1 MKPSKRI
8 PGTNLKHGFEKKERK
23 AKANEIL
30 KEDRQAFGALEG
42 SVANIDE
49 AFECPHASIPLSI
62 STNGKSPKKSNRAE
76 IKNLLMMSANAIK
89 TRGPK
94 VTM

>member
-8 PGTNLKHGFEKKERK
+8 PGTNLKHGFEKKKRK

-42 SVANIDE
+42 SVANTDE
-49 AFECPHASIPLSI
+49 DFGCPHASIPLSI
-62 STNGKSPKKSNRAE
+62 STNGKSP
-76 IKNLLMMSANAIK
+76 
-89 TRGPK
+89 
-94 VTM
+94 